1 MTFNDFSIFITSIFP
16 NSEGVLDIWHEWAKE
31 LQDMDNP
38 DKETDPYE
46 FKSYET
52 FLGEI
57 AYAID
62 TVRKEHGEEIAKQI
76 IMLAG
81 IPACP
86 FPWEIKGAA
95 EHLANGGD
103 INDIPKME
111 AEGTLE
117 DIKDYLTWSK
127 VNVYNEKSSEN
138 QEKGFSYEIQGI

>member
-46 FKSYET
+46 FKSSET

-62 TVRKEHGEEIAKQI
+62 TVRKEHGEEIAKQTI
-76 IMLAG
+76 CFA
-81 IPACP
+81 
-86 FPWEIKGAA
+86 
-95 EHLANGGD
+95 
-103 INDIPKME
+103 
-111 AEGTLE
+111 
-117 DIKDYLTWSK
+117 
-127 VNVYNEKSSEN
+127 
-138 QEKGFSYEIQGI
+138 